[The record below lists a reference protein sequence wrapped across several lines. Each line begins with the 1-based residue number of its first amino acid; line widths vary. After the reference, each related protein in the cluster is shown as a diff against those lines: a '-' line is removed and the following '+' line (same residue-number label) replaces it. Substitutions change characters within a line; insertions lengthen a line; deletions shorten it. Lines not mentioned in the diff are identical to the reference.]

1 MDEDDF
7 LLDEED
13 EDTYLSPD
21 DTTESED
28 DDIGD
33 SEEDDDSAKIDES
46 LYQGKLSG
54 DELWL
59 ITAYND
65 VQKSK
70 EVEEAATIIVM
81 ANPQHTSTNTVAQ
94 IIKDMFQKQGHS
106 RMQAT
111 QYSQGLLRG
120 DDMKGIADDDND
132 DVDIEVNN
140 ELMEEIKNMVNEFIG
155 YLANRDLS
163 GDSVT
168 SRRRKQ
174 RQIPAFIIFMFSSG
188 IYDFI
193 LGCSHMPAEYQDQI
207 TFALKKINQAKYD
220 ILEQMI
226 KKYEEAGRPEVAQKA
241 REMGLSWFYREPAEV
256 RTAAEYRDLNLT
268 ADDIAIYREFR
279 PKYTNLTSALTQEV
293 ISDYIEVVVDSKKGI
308 YEKLKDKTRSE
319 AINDVKKV
327 FKEWASQYQPENS
340 ELAEKLIFNNI

>member
-163 GDSVT
+163 SDSVT

-174 RQIPAFIIFMFSSG
+174 RQIPAFIILMFSSG

-193 LGCSHMPAEYQDQI
+193 LGCSKMPAEYQDQI

>member
-13 EDTYLSPD
+13 EDTYLSLD
-21 DTTESED
+21 DTTESDD

-33 SEEDDDSAKIDES
+33 SEEEDDSAKIDET
-46 LYQGKLSG
+46 LYHGQLSK

-81 ANPQHTSTNTVAQ
+81 ANPQHTSSNTVAQ

-140 ELMEEIKNMVNEFIG
+140 ELMEELKNMVNEFIG

-193 LGCSHMPAEYQDQI
+193 LGCSNMPAEYKDQI
-207 TFALKKINQAKYD
+207 NFALKKINQEKYN

-226 KKYEEAGRPEVAQKA
+226 QRYEEAGRPEVAQKA

-293 ISDYIEVVVDSKKGI
+293 ISDYIEVVVDAKKGI

-327 FKEWASQYQPENS
+327 FKEWVSQYQPENS

>member
-120 DDMKGIADDDND
+120 DDMKGIAH
-132 DVDIEVNN
+132 
-140 ELMEEIKNMVNEFIG
+140 
-155 YLANRDLS
+155 LAQ
-163 GDSVT
+163 
-168 SRRRKQ
+168 K
-174 RQIPAFIIFMFSSG
+174 I
-188 IYDFI
+188 
-193 LGCSHMPAEYQDQI
+193 AETY
-207 TFALKKINQAKYD
+207 
-220 ILEQMI
+220 
-226 KKYEEAGRPEVAQKA
+226 YEEVPKEKRNGKVQVNVSTSFFVPKPFTPRCTSVNTLP
-241 REMGLSWFYREPAEV
+241 S
-256 RTAAEYRDLNLT
+256 DL
-268 ADDIAIYREFR
+268 A
-279 PKYTNLTSALTQEV
+279 SAP
-293 ISDYIEVVVDSKKGI
+293 SSK
-308 YEKLKDKTRSE
+308 
-319 AINDVKKV
+319 
-327 FKEWASQYQPENS
+327 
-340 ELAEKLIFNNI
+340 

>member
-193 LGCSHMPAEYQDQI
+193 LGCSNMSAEYQDQI

>member
-28 DDIGD
+28 DDSGD
-33 SEEDDDSAKIDES
+33 SQEDDDSAKIDES

-193 LGCSHMPAEYQDQI
+193 LGCSNMPAEYQDQI